1 MLIDQNVTINRGAA
15 MSSGYVPADHKP
27 TKEGVYKTRVAVS
40 FSHDPEHETQYQDG
54 FSFWDNLR
62 QRWSAQ
68 RFTPDAANAH
78 KYTAASRYNV
88 DQTKEWK
95 AA

>member
-1 MLIDQNVTINRGAA
+1 MT
-15 MSSGYVPADHKP
+15 SGYVPANHKP
-27 TKEGVYKTRVAVS
+27 TKEGVYCTRVAVT
-40 FSHDPEHETQYQDG
+40 FSHDPKRETQYQDG
-54 FSFWDNLR
+54 FSWWDQMR

-68 RFTPDAANAH
+68 RFTRDAANQH
-78 KYTAASRYNV
+78 KYTSATRYNV